1 MALNDL
7 TPTQR
12 QQVNEFLRDYRAAMA
27 DTVRGLRRQQLLV
40 QAYTQTIADLWAQIG
55 DADVIEDGSGLAGAD
70 LTMTKT
76 DFADKFAWSVNL
88 VAALYSD
95 NGGAVAT
102 VWPDQET
109 VDGYG
114 VQLAGPANIG

>member
-1 MALNDL
+1 MALTDL

-27 DTVRGLRRQQLLV
+27 DVVRGLRQQQLLV
-40 QAYTQTIADLWAQIG
+40 QAYTQTIAPLWATIA

-70 LTMTKT
+70 LTMTKA
-76 DFADKFAWSVNL
+76 DFTDKFAWSVNL
-88 VAALYSD
+88 VAAVYGD
-95 NGGAVAT
+95 NGGASAV
-102 VWPDQET
+102 VWPDKET

-114 VQLAGPANIG
+114 VQLAGPTNI